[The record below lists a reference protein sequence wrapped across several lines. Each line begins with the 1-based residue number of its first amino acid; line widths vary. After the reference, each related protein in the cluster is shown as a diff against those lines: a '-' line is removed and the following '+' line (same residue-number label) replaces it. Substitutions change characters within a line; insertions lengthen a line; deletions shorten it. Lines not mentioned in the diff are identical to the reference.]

1 MLSSIWKSES
11 KPAAAELPQK
21 RVLVVDDSKFVRTT
35 FASILKRNFMV
46 LEEADGEAAW
56 SAIES
61 DPAIVAVFTDL
72 DMPRLDG
79 FELLSRIRGS
89 RDAHVRSLPVV
100 VISGHDEQENK
111 QRARELGANDFIAK
125 SADPPEVL
133 ARLDSVL
140 RLVSASK
147 ELEVHRQALDR
158 TATHDPLTGVL
169 TAHYLL
175 TEGRKHYA
183 HARRHSKD
191 LSILA
196 LRLDSYDEI
205 ALAAGKEIADV
216 VLTRVA
222 KLLMS
227 KVRVEDSVARTAQAT
242 FMVLAAATSG
252 AQMLGLAQRLHREL
266 DEAKVNYHNRTLKFA
281 NSFGVASLGTD
292 PANSIEDMMRLAL
305 QRLRRGPV
313 SSPSPAPPPAPQ
325 PNAGLPTE
333 LERFLRFLE
342 GTDFSRFGDAADE
355 FARRL
360 QRIAKTIQARRR

>member
-1 MLSSIWKSES
+1 MLSSISKSERV
-11 KPAAAELPQK
+11 PPAAELPQK

-35 FASILKRNFMV
+35 FASILKRNFVV

-56 SAIES
+56 GAIES
-61 DPAIVAVFTDL
+61 DPSIVAVFTDL

-79 FELLSRIRGS
+79 FDLLARIRGS

-133 ARLDSVL
+133 SRLDSVL

-158 TATHDPLTGVL
+158 TATHDPLTGAL

-183 HARRHSKD
+183 HARRHGKD
-191 LSILA
+191 LAILA
-196 LRLDSYDEI
+196 LRLDSYDDI

-266 DEAKVNYHNRTLKFA
+266 DEAKVNYRERVLRFA

-292 PANSIEDMMRLAL
+292 PANSLEDVMRLAL
-305 QRLRRGPV
+305 QRLQRGPV
-313 SSPSPAPPPAPQ
+313 AAPPPAPR
-325 PNAGLPTE
+325 PKGGLPTE

-360 QRIAKTIQARRR
+360 QRIAKAIQARRR